1 MYFDFHTHHLQETPA
16 LLSAYPHEHTEE
28 VLAQAAYLSVG
39 VHPWYITAE
48 NYAMQIDW
56 VKKQLHRPTVIA
68 IGECGLDR
76 VCATPWELQMRAL
89 EEMIALSEDRELPLI
104 LHIVKAHEDILQLRK
119 KHSPRQAWIIHG
131 FRNASTWVPRYVAT
145 GFYLSFGEKFQI
157 DALRQTPID
166 RLLIETDDS
175 KCDIAEIYTHI
186 ANLRTEANLVSHIK
200 DNLLHLFPTLIH

>member
-1 MYFDFHTHHLQETPA
+1 MYFDFHTHHSQETPA

-28 VLAQAAYLSVG
+28 VLAQATYLSVG

-56 VKKQLHRPTVIA
+56 VKKQLHRHRVIA

-131 FRNASTWVPRYVAT
+131 FRNASAWVHRYVAT

-175 KCDIAEIYTHI
+175 KCDIAEIYTRI
-186 ANLRTEANLVSHIK
+186 AHLRTEVNLASHIK
-200 DNLLHLFPTLIH
+200 DNLLHLFPTLIY